1 MELTEL
7 PFSFA
12 RLLLVA
18 SVQRPPEPG
27 EKTVEAS
34 RGGRRHVIEKSAPD

>member
-1 MELTEL
+1 MELTGL

-18 SVQRPPEPG
+18 SVQRPPEPEGRKQSKQAG
-27 EKTVEAS
+27 EEDDS
-34 RGGRRHVIEKSAPD
+34 